1 MVFKKWHTKAT
12 ILSILLLTFAYNGN
26 TQNTEKKGVA
36 TVRFEFICDHSQTT
50 IVADQGIM
58 IYFMSNDLSKLYKA
72 TTYCNQKKVD
82 IKYGSYKVVIE
93 SSKYCTY
100 LIHDFKVQ
108 EKELVLSADLLK
120 EEDPDCTHE
129 QNFVPH
135 PARFE

>member
-1 MVFKKWHTKAT
+1 MSF
-12 ILSILLLTFAYNGN
+12 LLLSLACVNHAQSG
-26 TQNTEKKGVA
+26 EGKLA

-58 IYFMSNDLSKLYKA
+58 IYFMSADFSKLYKA

-82 IKYGSYKVVIE
+82 INYGSYTVVIE

-108 EKELVLSADLLK
+108 GKELLLSADLLK
-120 EEDPDCTHE
+120 ESDPDCTHE

>member
-1 MVFKKWHTKAT
+1 MILKKRHTKAT
-12 ILSILLLTFAYNGN
+12 ILSLLLLTFTYYGN
-26 TQNTEKKGVA
+26 TQNAEMKEVA

-58 IYFMSNDLSKLYKA
+58 IYFMSADFSKLYKA

-82 IKYGSYKVVIE
+82 INYGSYTVVIE

-108 EKELVLSADLLK
+108 EKELLLSADLLK
-120 EEDPDCTHE
+120 EDDPDCTHE